1 MVPKIHAKFEEKPI
15 CCVKSDKN
23 LVNSDQVKKYRRV
36 MFDAK
41 FEGKLTCAF
50 KNDTSNLVNFRQRTF
65 ESAKIWNFIW
75 IFQAKQKMYE
85 LKIYRGAMRYDNKDY
100 AKVEQELIGQ
110 FKIDMRKLTKKS
122 P

>member
-15 CCVKSDKN
+15 CCVKNDKN

-65 ESAKIWNFIW
+65 ESAKIWYFIW
-75 IFQAKQKMYE
+75 IF
-85 LKIYRGAMRYDNKDY
+85 
-100 AKVEQELIGQ
+100 
-110 FKIDMRKLTKKS
+110 
-122 P
+122 